1 MFLEYFENIF
11 EEKIIMKKII
21 LLLIMATIFIIN
33 KSYSQT
39 PNGSCENAFPFCT
52 GLTYNYPSGVNS
64 GNGEVGPNY
73 GCLYSTPNPTWYYMQ
88 IDQQGNIEIGISS
101 PDFNDIDFVCW
112 GPFTNPVSPCS
123 TDLTAGVGSP
133 TPNHE
138 IPGPSTDYPTGNLID
153 CSYSVNSTEWCYIPN
168 CQSGQYYIFLITNYS
183 NQAGNIIFSQTNT
196 SQVGAGTTNCGSVAN
211 VSGNFFF
218 DENNNGIREITESGI
233 AGGLVYAPS
242 CGFYTQSNNVG
253 NYDAYICSTPDTIWS
268 YFYQPYTN
276 ITPAFY
282 ELSSNTSS
290 ANFAVTVTPGI
301 YDVTTNLTNYTPAR
315 PGFDYQAMLTV
326 SNIGTEQDC
335 GTLTLN
341 YDTLFDYISSTPP
354 ADIITNNTL
363 TWNNICLPVFQN
375 SNFNLMFH
383 IDSTV
388 ALSLPYTF
396 TSNFVSLQNDTNI
409 LNNSDTIA
417 GITVGSF
424 DPNDKQV
431 TPSGEIS
438 NSAAS
443 AEQELEYTIRFQNT
457 GTYQATTVKIT
468 DILSGWLQ
476 IPTFSILSSSHPCTY
491 DISGQGNLQIIF
503 NNINL
508 QPLSTDEPGSHG
520 FVKFKIRCKP
530 TLANGGNVYNT
541 ANIFFDF
548 NQAIVTNT
556 TLTYT
561 KLLTTNIR
569 VEKEIT
575 KSINI
580 EPNPAIDIVKV
591 NFDYS
596 GKDNLNIEV
605 IDNLGK
611 TALKQPVQNNQKTI
625 DLNVSNLSSGTY
637 MIHIFGK
644 NYSVNEKLIKQ

>member
-1 MFLEYFENIF
+1 
-11 EEKIIMKKII
+11 MKKIY
-21 LLLIMATIFIIN
+21 LLSLAIAFMFSIN
-33 KSYSQT
+33 TFGQT
-39 PNGSCENAFPFCT
+39 LNNLCNTSFPFCT
-52 GLTYNYPSGVNS
+52 GITYNNPAGVNS
-64 GNGEVGPNY
+64 GSGQTGPNY
-73 GCLYSTPNPTWYYMQ
+73 MCLGSEPNPAWYYLL
-88 IDQQGNIEIGISS
+88 IDQPGNISIDIHTV
-101 PDFNDIDFVCW
+101 PQHDIDFICW
-112 GPFTNPVSPCS
+112 GPFTSNTTPCTS
-123 TDLTAGVGSP
+123 QLTGVGSP
-133 TPNHE
+133 GSHWSGGNPH
-138 IPGPSTDYPTGNLID
+138 PADMGGYPAGNTID
-153 CSYSVNSTEWCYIPN
+153 CSYNSSFQEWCYIPN
-168 CQSGQYYIFLITNYS
+168 AMTGQYYIFLITNYS
-183 NQAGNIIFSQTNT
+183 NTACNIIFNQTNAG
-196 SQVGAGTTNCGSVAN
+196 QAGAGITHCGPVAN
-211 VSGNFFF
+211 VMGNFFF

-253 NYDAYICSTPDTIWS
+253 NYSAYICSAPDTVWS
-268 YFYQPYTN
+268 YFYQPYTT

-282 ELSSNTSS
+282 ELSSSTSS
-290 ANFAVTVTPGI
+290 ANFAVSVTPGI
-301 YDVTTNLTNYTPAR
+301 YDVSTTLTNYTPAR
-315 PGFDYQAMLTV
+315 PGFDYLAMLTV
-326 SNIGTEQDC
+326 SNVGTEQDC

-341 YDTLFDYISSTPP
+341 YDTIFDYISSTPP

-363 TWNNICLPVFQN
+363 TWNNICVPVFQT
-375 SNFNLMFH
+375 SNFNLQFH
-383 IDSTV
+383 LDSTT

-396 TSNFVSLQNDTNI
+396 TSNFLSLQNDTNI

-431 TPSGEIS
+431 TPEGEIS
-438 NSAAS
+438 NNAAAS
-443 AEQELEYTIRFQNT
+443 EQELEYTIRFQNT
-457 GTYQATTVKIT
+457 GTYQATTVTIT

-476 IPTFSILSSSHPCTY
+476 IPTFTILSSSHPCTY

-508 QPLSTDEPGSHG
+508 QPVSTNEPGSHG
-520 FVKFKIRCKP
+520 FVKFKIKCKP

-541 ANIFFDF
+541 ANIFFDY

-561 KLLTTNIR
+561 KLLTTNIH
-569 VEKEIT
+569 VEKEKT

-580 EPNPAIDIVKV
+580 EPNPAIDIVKI

-596 GKDNLNIEV
+596 GKEALNIEV

-611 TALKQPVQNNQKTI
+611 IVLKQLISNNQESI
-625 DLNVSNLSSGTY
+625 NLNVSNLSAGTY